1 MRRSFD
7 LPPFTRI
14 AVLTIRSQHE
24 NMAGFATRTLAAR
37 LRGMLP
43 PPATMTDPMP
53 APIPRAHGQFRFQIT
68 VKGPS
73 ARILSRTLRKLVQE
87 AGLGDDPDRRDRRG
101 RHVIHVSRLAKS
113 GRPH

>member
-1 MRRSFD
+1 MRRAFD
-7 LPPFTRI
+7 LPPFTHI

-24 NMAGFATRTLAAR
+24 SMAEFATQTLAAR

-87 AGLGDDPDRRDRRG
+87 AGLGEDLTA
-101 RHVIHVSRLAKS
+101 VIDVDAMSFM
-113 GRPH
+113 

>member
-1 MRRSFD
+1 MA
-7 LPPFTRI
+7 L
-14 AVLTIRSQHE
+14 LTGLSHHE
-24 NMAGFATRTLAAR
+24 NLAEFATRTRAAR

-87 AGLGDDPDRRDRRG
+87 AGLGDDLTA
-101 RHVIHVSRLAKS
+101 VIDVDAMSFM
-113 GRPH
+113 